1 MSTDDVEQKTYTPK
15 YLSRYTNAQ
24 YEYLF
29 KNAPVPENKVIQS
42 EEESE
47 FEDETGDKRRRIG
60 VIRKPADKLLSEYYR
75 LRPPLIDA
83 PVDKKRAKTEEEQ
96 VVLRPPTP
104 DASKNNVESKEEL
117 PFPKPS

>member
-29 KNAPVPENKVIQS
+29 KNEPVPEDKVIQS

-47 FEDETGDKRRRIG
+47 FEFETGIVKR
-60 VIRKPADKLLSEYYR
+60 
-75 LRPPLIDA
+75 
-83 PVDKKRAKTEEEQ
+83 
-96 VVLRPPTP
+96 
-104 DASKNNVESKEEL
+104 
-117 PFPKPS
+117 